1 MFTVRSMTIR
11 QSPAAADAASLRGD
25 AEVGVEEIG
34 EHFEHFPPKD
44 YDARFVNRR
53 RAFLDDDRT

>member
-1 MFTVRSMTIR
+1 MTIR

-34 EHFEHFPPKD
+34 EHFEHFPTKD

-53 RAFLDDDRT
+53 RDFLDDDRT